1 MSSLMTNCCKN
12 WWEREIGSAG
22 FGGEKTLL
30 WVKGGSRARRE
41 DHITPAGRWAL
52 PERDASRVTWAASEN
67 VSGLSPSTE
76 LCFLRSLVN
85 SCIPGAAFWKAWGV
99 FFFFFF
105 KFYSSFLQGTY
116 FCKGW
121 ENQERILGKWWDL
134 CAWGLRPFTRPLSKT
149 LPTEAGFKKG
159 RGLVCW
165 WVSLEARRIFHNLGV
180 QKFQEAKCLSIRR
193 GHSTWRQTVF

>member
-99 FFFFFF
+99 FFFFFL
-105 KFYSSFLQGTY
+105 SSTPPFSKVLISAKVEKTGRG
-116 FCKGW
+116 FW
-121 ENQERILGKWWDL
+121 ESDEIFALG
-134 CAWGLRPFTRPLSKT
+134 AWGHSRDPWARPSQQKQALR
-149 LPTEAGFKKG
+149 KG
-159 RGLVCW
+159 GDWCVDEYL
-165 WVSLEARRIFHNLGV
+165 
-180 QKFQEAKCLSIRR
+180 
-193 GHSTWRQTVF
+193 